1 MSNSQTVSDP
11 INTTFQITFLIQ
23 VLFDNSQNDN
33 QTTKQPNN
41 QTTKQP
47 NNQTTSLPTY
57 HLPPYYLTTPQKKNM
72 NLSNTMCVCHNPMNI
87 NSLHL

>member
-41 QTTKQP
+41 LLT
-47 NNQTTSLPTY
+47 NLPPYQITTY
-57 HLPPYYLTTPQKKNM
+57 HLTNLPPSTVLSYHPPKKEYEFVKYNVR
-72 NLSNTMCVCHNPMNI
+72 LP
-87 NSLHL
+87 

>member
-47 NNQTTSLPTY
+47 PYQPTTFHRTI
-57 HLPPYYLTTPQKKNM
+57 LPPPKKR
-72 NLSNTMCVCHNPMNI
+72 I
-87 NSLHL
+87 

>member
-47 NNQTTSLPTY
+47 NNLLTN
-57 HLPPYYLTTPQKKNM
+57 LPPSTVLSYHPPKKEYEFVKYNVR
-72 NLSNTMCVCHNPMNI
+72 LP
-87 NSLHL
+87 